1 MVEFIEKATGILFRP
16 VEIFQQLREESFGD
30 AFVYYGVLLVMY
42 AILSSLLSLVGFLL
56 LLPWITL
63 GGMIPRFGLLPAVFL
78 PFFLVATILA
88 FIIGLFV
95 GGAILHLFVYLA
107 GGRKEVEQTLKA
119 VMYSST
125 PVFIFGWIP
134 LVGVLALVYALIL
147 EILAVR
153 ELQEISTGRAILAV
167 IAPFLL
173 IFFLIILALALF
185 LIVSTTSGPVRML

>member
-1 MVEFIEKATGILFRP
+1 
-16 VEIFQQLREESFGD
+16 
-30 AFVYYGVLLVMY
+30 MY